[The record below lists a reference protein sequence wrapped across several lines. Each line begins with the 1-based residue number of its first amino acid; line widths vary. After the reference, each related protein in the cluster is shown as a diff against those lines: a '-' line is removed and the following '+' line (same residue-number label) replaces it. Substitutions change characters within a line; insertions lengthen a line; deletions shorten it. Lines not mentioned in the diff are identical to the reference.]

1 MSDTY
6 LIVGLGN
13 PGRRYEKTRHN
24 AGFMVVD
31 RLAAVLGAKFK
42 KGRGVYEI
50 CDVRCNEASVLL
62 AKPLTFMNNSGTAVA
77 ELVRYYQI
85 DFSRLLVV
93 LDEIEL
99 PFGRVRLRRQGNAGG
114 HNGLSSIIQHLNT
127 TSFARLRIGIGT
139 EFAKRDMVDFVL
151 SRFSRNEQEELDS
164 VLATSVDAVLSFI
177 RDGIDNA
184 MNLYNQN

>member
-13 PGRRYEKTRHN
+13 PGRQYDKTRHN

-31 RLAAVLGAKFK
+31 RLAQELGGKFK
-42 KGRGVYEI
+42 KGRGAYEI
-50 CDVRCNEASVLL
+50 SDGRWNEASVLL
-62 AKPLTFMNNSGTAVA
+62 AKPLTFMNNSGMAVA

-85 DFSRLLVV
+85 DISRLLIVS
-93 LDEIEL
+93 DEIDL
-99 PFGRVRLRRQGNAGG
+99 TFGRIRLRPQGSAGG
-114 HNGLSSIIQHLNT
+114 HNGLSSIIQYLNT

-151 SRFSRNEQEELDS
+151 SRFSRNEQEELDP
-164 VLATSVDAVLSFI
+164 VLATSVGAVLSFI
-177 RDGIDNA
+177 GDGIDTA
-184 MNLYNQN
+184 MNLYNKN

>member
-1 MSDTY
+1 VSDTY

-31 RLAAVLGAKFK
+31 HIAEMLGIQFK
-42 KGRGVYEI
+42 KGRGVYAI
-50 CDVRCNEASVLL
+50 CDGRWNEASILL
-62 AKPLTFMNNSGTAVA
+62 AKPLTFMNNSGMAVA

-85 DFSRLLVV
+85 DCSQLLVV

-99 PFGRVRLRRQGNAGG
+99 TFGRIRLRRQGSAGG

-151 SRFSRNEQEELDS
+151 SRFSRNEQKELDP
-164 VLATSVDAVLSFI
+164 VLATSVEAVLSFI

-184 MNLYNQN
+184 MNLYNKN